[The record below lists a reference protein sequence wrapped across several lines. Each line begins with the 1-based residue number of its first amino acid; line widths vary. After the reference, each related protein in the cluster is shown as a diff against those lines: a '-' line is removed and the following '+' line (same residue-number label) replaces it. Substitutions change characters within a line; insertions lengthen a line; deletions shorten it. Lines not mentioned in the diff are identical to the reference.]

1 MKQKIGFK
9 VFALLL
15 FPTLIYVVTIISNI
29 SALNIMG
36 GYNSE
41 FVNTYV
47 ELEESYGN
55 ARINYQE
62 ILLYTNLSCYL
73 QEADA
78 KEIVQKGLED
88 TLVNLDVNVLRVGE
102 LSNATRDSAVIE
114 SYQTWSVTMN
124 ELAAYAKTILDNIKS
139 GDYATANSLV
149 EGIYSYKTAV
159 KEAED
164 TYTKNFAAAVDSL
177 AVHSTTRI
185 DGTIVFDQILIIVFL
200 ILMTLALVYAQR
212 TIANPAKLSG
222 SALSEIIQ
230 KLEKGEGDLTERVPV
245 KTEDEVGQMA
255 EGINIFVEQLQK
267 LMCKLKEESD
277 KLMHS
282 VETVMEEV
290 KNSNDKAENVSGTME
305 ELSATMEEISAT
317 IGQIA
322 TGSDEVL
329 QEIESI
335 NRRVGDGVDL
345 VKAIKEH
352 ANERYRSVIEGKN
365 KTANIVINIREML
378 EAALEDSRSVEK
390 INGLTG
396 EILSISSQTNLLS
409 LNASIEAA
417 RAGEAGKG
425 FAVVADE
432 IRDLADSSATTASNI
447 QEISKLVTAAVDKLA
462 KNAEDMIKFID
473 EKVMKDYDGFVEVV
487 EQYEKDADNVNE
499 ILAEFAKKTTEI
511 NGNIQSMNGGLN
523 NIAAAVDESAKDI
536 TNVAETTAGLVGA
549 MNLIQQEA
557 ETNKDISE
565 NLNAEVG
572 RFKKV

>member
-88 TLVNLDVNVLRVGE
+88 TLVNLDANVLRVGE

-230 KLEKGEGDLTERVPV
+230 ELEKGEGDLTARVPV

-447 QEISKLVTAAVDKLA
+447 QEISKLVTAAVEKLA

-473 EKVMKDYDGFVEVV
+473 EKVMKDYDGFVQVV

-499 ILAEFAKKTTEI
+499 ILAEFAQKTTEI

-536 TNVAETTAGLVGA
+536 TMAAETTAGLVGA
-549 MNLIQQEA
+549 INLIQQEA

>member
-88 TLVNLDVNVLRVGE
+88 TLVNLDANVLRVGE

-230 KLEKGEGDLTERVPV
+230 KLEKGEGDLTARVPV

-447 QEISKLVTAAVDKLA
+447 QEISKLVTAAVEKLA

-473 EKVMKDYDGFVEVV
+473 EKVMKDYDGFVQVV

-499 ILAEFAKKTTEI
+499 ILAEFAQKTTEI

-536 TNVAETTAGLVGA
+536 TMAAETTAGLVGA
-549 MNLIQQEA
+549 INLIQQEA

>member
-447 QEISKLVTAAVDKLA
+447 QEISKLVTAAVEKLA

-473 EKVMKDYDGFVEVV
+473 EKVMKDYDGFVQVV

-499 ILAEFAKKTTEI
+499 ILAEFAQKTTEI

-536 TNVAETTAGLVGA
+536 TMAAETTAGLVGA
-549 MNLIQQEA
+549 INLIQQEA

>member
-88 TLVNLDVNVLRVGE
+88 TLVNLDANVLRVGE

-139 GDYATANSLV
+139 GDYATANSLA

-212 TIANPAKLSG
+212 TIANPAMLSG

-230 KLEKGEGDLTERVPV
+230 KLEKGEGDLTARVPV

-447 QEISKLVTAAVDKLA
+447 QEISKLVTAAVEKLA

-473 EKVMKDYDGFVEVV
+473 EKVMKDYDGFVQVV

-499 ILAEFAKKTTEI
+499 ILAEFAQKTTEI

-536 TNVAETTAGLVGA
+536 TMAAETTAGLVGA
-549 MNLIQQEA
+549 INLIQQEA

>member
-88 TLVNLDVNVLRVGE
+88 TLVNLDANVLRVGE

-230 KLEKGEGDLTERVPV
+230 ELEKGEGDLTARVPV

-365 KTANIVINIREML
+365 KTANIVINIRELL

-499 ILAEFAKKTTEI
+499 ILAEFAQKTTEI

-536 TNVAETTAGLVGA
+536 TMAAETTAGLVGA
-549 MNLIQQEA
+549 INLIQQEA